1 MVFQTVAFKITMQY
15 GGVVQQQDVMQCYE
29 KEEEETLDKWYWWY
43 WPLRKYVTTGKH
55 QNQSSSH
62 VLELHLLFT
71 SIIT

>member
-1 MVFQTVAFKITMQY
+1 MQY
-15 GGVVQQQDVMQCYE
+15 GGVMLQQDVMQCYE
-29 KEEEETLDKWYWWY
+29 KEEEETLDKWY

-71 SIIT
+71 GIIT